1 MDQKFNRAKI
11 AIQENLGWNFGLVFD
26 TLLLLVYC
34 HLRNYLQSMGMIY
47 QISRTQLPILGSH
60 SMTLVL
66 GHSNARTAKCIVVL
80 WDLKFLPENFHQM

>member
-1 MDQKFNRAKI
+1 MDQKFHCAKI
-11 AIQENLGWNFGLVFD
+11 AIQENFGSNFGLVFD

-66 GHSNARTAKCIVVL
+66 GHSSARTV
-80 WDLKFLPENFHQM
+80 KFIAL